1 MKVIIQCKG
10 ICNVAAR
17 LIAPPPSRPKVF
29 GLNGLVSVTPW
40 TWLRVWMAL
49 VKLQGNWGVAGF
61 GAGLGGGSAVLR
73 ERRGRGVWGSPKA

>member
-1 MKVIIQCKG
+1 
-10 ICNVAAR
+10 
-17 LIAPPPSRPKVF
+17 
-29 GLNGLVSVTPW
+29 
-40 TWLRVWMAL
+40 MAL